1 MKLKMTNHYNRC
13 WDKGLKIYPVPIK
26 EYYYQNK
33 RQVAKCKIVIESGN
47 KVNIGTAIYNQ
58 DESLYD
64 KINELYVY
72 YSNKIV

>member
-1 MKLKMTNHYNRC
+1 M
-13 WDKGLKIYPVPIK
+13 KIYPVPIK
-26 EYYYQNK
+26 EYYHIGK
-33 RQVAKCKIVIESGN
+33 RQIAKCKIAIESAN
-47 KVNIGTAIYNQ
+47 KVNIGTVIYKQ

>member
-1 MKLKMTNHYNRC
+1 MISHYNKC
-13 WDKGLKIYPVPIK
+13 WNKGLKIYPVPIK
-26 EYYYQNK
+26 EYYHIGK
-33 RQVAKCKIVIESGN
+33 RQIAKCKIAIESAN
-47 KVNIGTAIYNQ
+47 KVNIGTVIYKQ